1 MPMKRRAPRRSEP
14 AVAVES
20 AIKGASAT
28 QQIVARAESFAG
40 PLPHPDLLKKYDE
53 VLPGTAERILAMAE
67 EEQRIRHEA
76 ITADCQNK
84 ATLVAIAAKESSGSL
99 KSSAIGQII
108 GLLVSVFCIGCAL
121 YCAVVDKPIAVTIG
135 FLSVPTASFIG
146 SFMPRLFQRGKKD
159 SEAPY
164 DHH

>member
-1 MPMKRRAPRRSEP
+1 MQMKRRAPRRSEP

-20 AIKGASAT
+20 AIQGAQAT

-40 PLPHPDLLKKYDE
+40 PLPPPDLLKKYDE
-53 VLPGTAERILAMAE
+53 VLPGMAKRILAMAE

-84 ATLVAIAAKESSGSL
+84 AALVGIAAKESSGSL
-99 KSSAIGQII
+99 RSSAIGQII
-108 GLLVSVFCIGCAL
+108 GLLVSVSCIGCAM
-121 YCAVVDKPIAVTIG
+121 YCAVSDKPAIVTLG

-146 SFMPRLFQRGKKD
+146 SFMPRLWQRGKKD
-159 SEAPY
+159 SDPTS
-164 DHH
+164 DHN